1 MCSSGLLVLEPCRG
15 QEADLPADHS
25 CGHCPRNGSGAYVL
39 AHRLSFGHGAHQTT
53 IPSVVVHAKTKSY
66 HIWHIMFHL
75 YVGGGGTNTGTGSPA
90 LVVVDALILVLVL
103 QLW

>member
-25 CGHCPRNGSGAYVL
+25 SGAYVL